1 VRVLIVSADIGAGH
15 DLPAALLAEALRER
29 GAEVLVE
36 DAVAAMPVL
45 DALGRKGLETIL
57 LRYPWVYEIEYFF
70 IGTFGPTRRALQ
82 LLGTILGGR
91 GLRALVR
98 RSRPDV
104 IVSTYPGATEILGRL
119 RAMRRM
125 PVPLASAITDLA
137 ALDSWAHRA
146 VDLHLI
152 IHAESAAEVERII
165 GRREGIVHARGMVRP
180 EYERPPSRAQARET
194 LGIPPDEPLVVVSGG
209 GWGVGE
215 VETAARTVLAV
226 EGTLCA
232 CLCGSNDELR
242 ARIGAEHAAE
252 PRLRALGFTDQMVLW
267 LAAADVLVHGT
278 AGLTML
284 EAQLCGTH
292 AVSFG
297 WGIGHIRANNRAYER
312 FGLAHVAR
320 TEHEL
325 AALLPRLL
333 AAPRPVDLDY
343 SALPASADA
352 ILALAGSR

>member
-1 VRVLIVSADIGAGH
+1 
-15 DLPAALLAEALRER
+15 
-29 GAEVLVE
+29 
-36 DAVAAMPVL
+36 M
-45 DALGRKGLETIL
+45 
-57 LRYPWVYEIEYFF
+57 
-70 IGTFGPTRRALQ
+70 
-82 LLGTILGGR
+82 
-91 GLRALVR
+91 
-98 RSRPDV
+98 
-104 IVSTYPGATEILGRL
+104 
-119 RAMRRM
+119 MRRM

-137 ALDSWAHRA
+137 ALHSWAHPG

-152 IHAESAAEVERII
+152 IHAESADEVARII
-165 GRREGIVHARGMVRP
+165 GRRDGIVHARGMVRP
-180 EYERPPSRAQARET
+180 EYEHPPSRAQARAA
-194 LGIPPDEPLVVVSGG
+194 LGLPADGPLVVVSGG

-215 VETAARTVLAV
+215 VETAAAAVLAIP
-226 EGTLCA
+226 GTLCA
-232 CLCGSNDELR
+232 CLCGTNDELL
-242 ARIGAEHAAE
+242 ARISRRHAGQ
-252 PRLRALGFTDQMVLW
+252 PRLRALGFTDQMALW

-320 TEHEL
+320 TRAEL

-333 AAPRPVDLDY
+333 AAPRPVELDY

-352 ILALAGSR
+352 ILALTPEGAPPRAP